1 MRWGSEM
8 PRVTLPP
15 GVELRPLK
23 WEGCVQPG
31 ESLIGL
37 VASRAAEYHMGTT
50 RLMLLGSGIDV
61 RDQGTV
67 AGAASPRQLSS
78 LAEILNVNELEVK
91 ALAWESRDTDN
102 AGELVAWGK
111 RTMRL
116 RDLEQRKRKIAP
128 ITLKNLGFHRNAWMV
143 RLLPFCP
150 ESFEALIDTC
160 PACGRSL
167 RWTSAHGLAMC
178 EDQPGCR
185 YGIEPIEPTG
195 DILPVPLR
203 ATYKKFSDLLSCD
216 VDTAELAR
224 RSTAQE
230 IAALSNPAFADLIF
244 ALGRI
249 ERPNGVPMKAYHTLP
264 DGNLEAAH
272 QIDRGMRFVKDW
284 PQSIRWWMKMALQ
297 ERATHPYKLERL
309 RTLLRTSAGSALHE
323 LLIEAV
329 PEIELDRRRA
339 VAADEAPIMLGSEL
353 KTRGGFDEE
362 HIKRLGEAMLLDPTV
377 VSIGKRKHI
386 QFDRAHCEAL
396 IEANRLS
403 EPGSASA
410 KRLGVPGYAIAQ
422 LAEAKHLT
430 NIGNDTLDFLH
441 GEKRVT
447 IHSVNELLKR
457 LAKLATPATPDA
469 NSAHLLK
476 LTEALK
482 VLGGGAKPW
491 ADIVGLLLEGK
502 IAFHPIPNV
511 DGAGVQALQIP
522 SSGLDN
528 LKKLIGRVGRVAEP
542 PNKIN
547 KQDSREILNVS
558 NKVLGSLQQC
568 GVLCFE
574 AHWPGR
580 YADFAEVA
588 SVAERRIFLSELM
601 LVSGRSLKQLRN
613 DKRQAGI
620 KKLPG
625 GGWSRTDICDLLS
638 SPLLK

>member
-1 MRWGSEM
+1 MQWESEM

-23 WEGCVQPG
+23 WEGWVQPG

-37 VASRAAEYHMGTT
+37 VARRAAEYHMGTT
-50 RLMLLGSGIDV
+50 RVMLLGSGIDV
-61 RDQGTV
+61 RDQGSV
-67 AGAASPRQLSS
+67 AGVASPRELSA
-78 LAEILNVNELEVK
+78 LAEILNVNELAVK

-102 AGELVAWGK
+102 TGELVAWGK

-116 RDLEQRKRKIAP
+116 RDLEKRKRKIAP
-128 ITLKNLGFHRNAWMV
+128 ITLKNLGFHHNAWMV

-178 EDQPGCR
+178 EDQLGCR
-185 YGIEPIEPTG
+185 HGVAPIEPTG
-195 DILPVPLR
+195 EILPVPLR

-216 VDTAELAR
+216 LDTAEVAR
-224 RSTAQE
+224 HSIAQE
-230 IAALSNPAFADLIF
+230 IAALSNSAFADLVF

-249 ERPNGVPMKAYHTLP
+249 ERPEGVPMKAYHKLL
-264 DGNLEAAH
+264 DDNLEAAH

-284 PQSIRWWMKMALQ
+284 PQSIRWWMKRALQ

-309 RTLLRTSAGSALHE
+309 RMLLRTSSGSALHE
-323 LLIEAV
+323 LLVEAV
-329 PEIELDRRRA
+329 PEIELGKRRA

-353 KTRGGFDEE
+353 KTRGGFDEK

-377 VSIGKRKHI
+377 VSVGKRKHI
-386 QFDRAHCEAL
+386 QFDRAQSEAL

-403 EPGSASA
+403 EPVSASA
-410 KRLGVPGYAIAQ
+410 KKLGVPGYAIAQ
-422 LAEAKHLT
+422 LADAKHLT
-430 NIGNDTLDFLH
+430 NIGNDTLDYLH

-447 IHSVNELLKR
+447 IRSVDKLVKR
-457 LAKLATPATPDA
+457 LAKLATPATPDKD
-469 NSAHLLK
+469 SAHLLK
-476 LTEALK
+476 LTEALQ

-491 ADIVGLLLEGK
+491 ADIVGLLFERK
-502 IAFHPIPNV
+502 IVLHPTHNV
-511 DGAGVQALQIP
+511 DAAGVQALQIP
-522 SSGLDN
+522 SSGLDE
-528 LKKLIGRVGRVAEP
+528 LKKLIRRVGRVADP
-542 PNKIN
+542 PSKIN
-547 KQDSREILNVS
+547 KQDSREILNLS
-558 NKVLGSLQQC
+558 DKVLGSLELS
-568 GVLCFE
+568 GVIHFE

-580 YADFAEVA
+580 YADFADVA
-588 SVAERRIFLSELM
+588 ALAERRIFLTELM

-620 KKLPG
+620 KELPG
-625 GGWSRTDICDLLS
+625 GGWPRTDICDLLS